1 MTHFQDVTPD
11 PRKGP
16 DDDEEDREQR
26 SQGRHRSGSVWSRV
40 GGRSS
45 SRSREPVGS
54 ERQVYTQDSRG
65 RQWARAPSEGRSR
78 SYRSRSPSEVRP
90 PPTTQEEV
98 QDPQLSQPSPQVP
111 SPCKNA
117 QPRRSGSPDAGANF
131 TATHFSSSSPHDVQP
146 ELLIFSQGQVLDMLE
161 KHLDPMLHEA
171 TIQHSMYSPDT
182 TSPRVASPVFIPS
195 SAQEIVVGAAAEMP
209 PGARNLNELV
219 AGLPTPVQAAL
230 LPTPDMSSRR
240 PCRNKVILHSPQRH
254 SERLACKRRFGT
266 KIENFA
272 QEILAKNFGFLNDQ
286 NPF

>member
-26 SQGRHRSGSVWSRV
+26 SQGQHRSRSLWSRV

-78 SYRSRSPSEVRP
+78 SYRSRSPSE
-90 PPTTQEEV
+90 
-98 QDPQLSQPSPQVP
+98 
-111 SPCKNA
+111 
-117 QPRRSGSPDAGANF
+117 
-131 TATHFSSSSPHDVQP
+131 
-146 ELLIFSQGQVLDMLE
+146 GQVLDMLE

-171 TIQHSMYSPDT
+171 TIQHSMYSP
-182 TSPRVASPVFIPS
+182 VFIPS
-195 SAQEIVVGAAAEMP
+195 SAQEIVVGAATEMP

-219 AGLPTPVQAAL
+219 AGLSTPVQAAH
-230 LPTPDMSSRR
+230 LPTPDVSSRR
-240 PCRNKVILHSPQRH
+240 PCRNKHFKKPLSPA
-254 SERLACKRRFGT
+254 SMKMITTLVEKGGCKGARLKT
-266 KIENFA
+266 
-272 QEILAKNFGFLNDQ
+272 AKKKAVVV
-286 NPF
+286 PV